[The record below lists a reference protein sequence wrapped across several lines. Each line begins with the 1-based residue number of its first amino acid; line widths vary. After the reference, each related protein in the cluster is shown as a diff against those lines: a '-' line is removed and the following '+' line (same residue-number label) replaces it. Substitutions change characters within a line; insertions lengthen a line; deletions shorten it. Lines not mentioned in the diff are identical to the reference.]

1 MHGYI
6 LLIILSI
13 LGALNTICSKK
24 FQQGFKMDFDHFAL
38 YILASNLFA
47 SLYFSSAAG
56 FKIEMNRVT
65 FIFSAVYAA
74 IVCASLLLNLCA
86 MSRISVSLVSI
97 TSTSGSIIFSALFG
111 IIFLK
116 DAVTFPMVMSVIL
129 ILTAILFPYFKLSKS
144 VLDKNGLLICALLF
158 VFSGAAVIL
167 TKLYTL
173 TPGVCDSKSYF
184 FMTNIILL
192 SASSILFFFNTK
204 KKKIKISC
212 ALRTLSGKQLIF
224 IAAITVLSNI
234 SSVIS
239 VIAIS
244 KVNISIYTVVSS
256 SLGIISAALL
266 SRFYFKEYMPIENWI
281 SVILAVLAIA
291 ASNLK

>member
-1 MHGYI
+1 MHAYI
-6 LLIILSI
+6 LLIILSM
-13 LGALNTICSKK
+13 LGALNTIFSKK

-38 YILASNLFA
+38 YNLVNALFA
-47 SLYFSSAAG
+47 SLYFASVAG
-56 FKIEMNRVT
+56 FKIEMNQIT
-65 FIFSAVYAA
+65 FLFSAVYAA
-74 IVCASLLLNLCA
+74 IVCASLVLNLCA
-86 MSRISVSLVSI
+86 MSRISISLVSI

-116 DAVTFPMVMSVIL
+116 EAVTFPIVMSVIL

-144 VLDKNGLLICALLF
+144 GLDKNGLLICTLLF

-192 SASSILFFFNTK
+192 SASSILFIFNTK

-224 IAAITVLSNI
+224 IAAITALSNI

-244 KVNISIYTVVSS
+244 KINISVYTVVSS

-266 SRFYFKEYMPIENWI
+266 SRFYFKEYMPIENWV